1 MKITSIKGQN
11 LHIPRHG
18 EPQNLGVVL
27 GAGLGQDTDTHAR
40 LREKKK
46 KQFVSVFI
54 YLLGCARSHC
64 RIWDPNLVP
73 RPATEPRAPAWGTE
87 S

>member
-40 LREKKK
+40 LQEK
-46 KQFVSVFI
+46 KQFVLVFV
-54 YLLGCARSHC
+54 YFP
-64 RIWDPNLVP
+64 DLVP
-73 RPATEPRAPAWGTE
+73 QPATEPRAPVWGTE

>member
-27 GAGLGQDTDTHAR
+27 GAGLGQDMDTHAR
-40 LREKKK
+40 LREKKNNLF
-46 KQFVSVFI
+46 QCLFI
-54 YLLGCARSHC
+54 YLA
-64 RIWDPNLVP
+64 VP
-73 RPATEPRAPAWGTE
+73 GLIAASGIQI
-87 S
+87 

>member
-27 GAGLGQDTDTHAR
+27 EAGLGQDTDTHAR
-40 LREKKK
+40 LKKK
-46 KQFVSVFI
+46 KKIFVLILFIWLCQVSV
-54 YLLGCARSHC
+54 
-64 RIWDPNLVP
+64 
-73 RPATEPRAPAWGTE
+73 ATSGI
-87 S
+87 

>member
-1 MKITSIKGQN
+1 MKINSIKGEN
-11 LHIPRHG
+11 LHIPSHG

-40 LREKKK
+40 LQEK
-46 KQFVSVFI
+46 KQFVLVFV
-54 YLLGCARSHC
+54 YFLGCARSHC
-64 RIWDPNLVP
+64 HTWDLDLVH
-73 RPATEPRAPAWGTE
+73 RPAMELRAPAWGTE

>member
-46 KQFVSVFI
+46 KNNLFQCLFI
-54 YLLGCARSHC
+54 YLA
-64 RIWDPNLVP
+64 VP
-73 RPATEPRAPAWGTE
+73 GLIVASGIQI
-87 S
+87 